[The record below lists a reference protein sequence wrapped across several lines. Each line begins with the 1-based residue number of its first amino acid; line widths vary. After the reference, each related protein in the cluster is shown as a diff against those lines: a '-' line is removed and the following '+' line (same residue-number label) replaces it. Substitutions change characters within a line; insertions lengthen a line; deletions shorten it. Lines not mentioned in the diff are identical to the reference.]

1 MRDNVAL
8 SWDRAGLESV
18 RRTRMGP
25 PMVARALHILHAAMY
40 DAWPAHD
47 DLAFGSR
54 LGDLLRRPA
63 AGRTQ
68 EAKREAASLAAHQAL
83 SGLFPTEATPS
94 PS

>member
-8 SWDRAGLESV
+8 SWNRAGLESV

-40 DAWPAHD
+40 DAWAAHD

-54 LGDLLRRPA
+54 LGDLLRRPPGGPRRPG
-63 AGRTQ
+63 GR
-68 EAKREAASLAAHQAL
+68 RPASP
-83 SGLFPTEATPS
+83 PTGPSPTCSRPRRPPS